1 MGAHI
6 LGSRKTQTRE
16 VCRLSIAHA
25 IPRATGEPALVHG
38 VQALTITPFFPSI
51 QNPAEGCFIAEPIE
65 AMRQFNIRTRT
76 IAVRPFYRGSADP
89 CVSASEWSK
98 YYWAPGNVGL
108 ATAGTGVLKA
118 ITGRVHALNRAS
130 PIHLIHAHAAL
141 PCGDA
146 AMGLAEAMGIPFL
159 VSVHG
164 LDVFADRQAGVG
176 FGRWTNRRSLRVYQR
191 ARRIVCISSKVRE
204 MLPPE
209 LRIKAQVIS
218 NGVDAEV
225 FRPECVESSRL
236 RVLSVGN
243 LIPSKGHA
251 LLLRAFASV
260 AKTRTHIELEIIG
273 EGPER
278 KNLVKL
284 AADLGICG
292 RVVLRGRQDRRSV
305 AEAMRRCSVFV
316 LASDYEGL
324 GCVYLEA
331 MACGKPAIGCVGQ
344 GIEEIIQNGENGLLI
359 APRDET
365 ALSQTLCT
373 LLENATLRKR
383 LGTAARETI
392 LRQHTLEHQARKLAD
407 LYQECLR

>member
-1 MGAHI
+1 
-6 LGSRKTQTRE
+6 
-16 VCRLSIAHA
+16 VSIALA
-25 IPRATGEPALVHG
+25 IPRVTAEAALLHG
-38 VQALTITPFFPSI
+38 VQALTVTPFFPSI

-65 AMRQFNIRTRT
+65 RMRQFNIRTWT

-89 CVSASEWSK
+89 CVSASEWAK
-98 YYWAPGNVGL
+98 YYWVPGNAGL
-108 ATAGTGVLKA
+108 ATSGAGVLTA
-118 ITGRVHALNRAS
+118 ITRRVHALNRTS

-141 PCGDA
+141 PCGEA
-146 AMGLAEAMGIPFL
+146 AMQLAEAMGIPFL

-164 LDVFADRQAGVG
+164 LDVFADRQAGIW
-176 FGRWTNRRSLRVYQR
+176 FGRWTNRRSLRVYQQ
-191 ARRIVCISSKVRE
+191 AKRIVCISSKVRE

-209 LRIKAQVIS
+209 LRFKAQVIS
-218 NGVDAEV
+218 NGVDAEA
-225 FRPECVESSRL
+225 FRPGCAESSRL

-243 LIPSKGHA
+243 LIPTKGHA

-260 AKTRTHIELEIIG
+260 AKTFAHIELEIIG

-284 AADLGICG
+284 AADLGISG
-292 RVVLRGRQDRRSV
+292 RVVLRGRQGRRSV
-305 AEAMRRCSVFV
+305 AEAMRSCSVFV

-344 GIEEIIQNGENGLLI
+344 GIEEIIQHGENGMLI
-359 APRDET
+359 APRDEA
-365 ALSQTLCT
+365 ALAETLGT
-373 LLENATLRKR
+373 LLENGPLRTR
-383 LGTAARETI
+383 LGIAARATI
-392 LRQHTLEHQARKLAD
+392 LRQHTLKHQAQKLAD

>member
-1 MGAHI
+1 MSFA
-6 LGSRKTQTRE
+6 LT
-16 VCRLSIAHA
+16 
-25 IPRATGEPALVHG
+25 IPGVTGEAALVHG
-38 VQALTITPFFPSI
+38 VQVLTVTPFFPSI

-65 AMRQFNIRTRT
+65 KMRQFNIRTRT

-89 CVSASEWSK
+89 CVSASEWAK

-108 ATAGTGVLKA
+108 ATSGAGVLIA
-118 ITGRVHALNRAS
+118 ITGRVHALHRAS

-141 PCGDA
+141 PCGEA
-146 AMGLAEAMGIPFL
+146 AMVLAETIGIPFL

-164 LDVFADRQAGVG
+164 LDVFADRQAGVW

-191 ARRIVCISSKVRE
+191 AKKIVCISSKVRE

-209 LRIKAQVIS
+209 LGIKAHVIS

-225 FRPECVESSRL
+225 FRPECVETSRL

-243 LIPSKGHA
+243 LIPTKGHA

-260 AKTRTHIELEIIG
+260 AKTHTHLELEIVG

-284 AADLGICG
+284 ATDLGISG
-292 RVVLRGRQDRRSV
+292 RVVFRGRQDRRSV
-305 AEAMRRCSVFV
+305 VEAMRSCSVFV

-331 MACGKPAIGCVGQ
+331 MACGKPAIGCTGQ
-344 GIEEIIQNGENGLLI
+344 GIEEIIQHGKNGLLV
-359 APRDET
+359 APRDEA
-365 ALSQTLCT
+365 ALSQTLRA
-373 LLENATLRKR
+373 LLENAPLRKR
-383 LGTAARETI
+383 LGAAARETI
-392 LRQHTLEHQARKLAD
+392 LRHHTLKHQAQKLAD